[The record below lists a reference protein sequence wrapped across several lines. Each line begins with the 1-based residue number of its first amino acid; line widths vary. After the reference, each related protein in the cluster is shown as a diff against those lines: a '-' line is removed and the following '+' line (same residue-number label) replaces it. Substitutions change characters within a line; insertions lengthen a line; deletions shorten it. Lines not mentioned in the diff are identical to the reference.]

1 MTTTFGTFNYRAA
14 KGQQSDPVRAQGDSI
29 VKLVSLFKKHL
40 QSPGES
46 GTDQTTSNAS
56 SSFDIV
62 SRSEKKKKSRE
73 GSGTHSLYKGTA
85 YALND

>member
-62 SRSEKKKKSRE
+62 SRSEKKKILERDLE
-73 GSGTHSLYKGTA
+73 HIHYIRAPPTR
-85 YALND
+85 